1 VQSRSRFFVKCAHQ
15 RTRLLRTS
23 QVARIEEL
31 QPLLDFETTC
41 QLVFY
46 EKETAPHSDPINP
59 VASVEPSTVSVRGV
73 KAPRSAA
80 RLDPIDIQPL
90 TRNEY

>member
-1 VQSRSRFFVKCAHQ
+1 MHS

-31 QPLLDFETTC
+31 QLLLDFGTTC
-41 QLVFY
+41 RLVFY
-46 EKETAPHSDPINP
+46 EKETAPHSDLINP
-59 VASVEPSTVSVRGV
+59 VARVEPSTVSMRGV
-73 KAPRSAA
+73 KAIRSVA
-80 RLDPIDIQPL
+80 RLDLIDIQPL